1 PEASARD
8 PRGWGSSM
16 RQRYPSLTLFE
27 IAVWESVTAE
37 IRIFT
42 RFFVTRSVSE
52 GPARLDVIDE
62 AALSL
67 VPTRGRWG
75 FR

>member
-1 PEASARD
+1 
-8 PRGWGSSM
+8 M

-27 IAVWESVTAE
+27 IAVWEYVTAE

-52 GPARLDVIDE
+52 GPALLGVIDE
-62 AALSL
+62 ATLSL
-67 VPTRGRWG
+67 VPTRERRG